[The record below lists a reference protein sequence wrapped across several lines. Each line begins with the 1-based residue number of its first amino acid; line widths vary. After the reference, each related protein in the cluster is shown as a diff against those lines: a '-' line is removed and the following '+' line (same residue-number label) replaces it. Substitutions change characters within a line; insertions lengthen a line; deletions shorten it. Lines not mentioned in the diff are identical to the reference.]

1 MAERKGQLA
10 AEPDIEPFAL
20 AQIEETI
27 LQMEIAVTHAA
38 GGDAHQD
45 FTALWFRQGS
55 LRLGERL
62 SIGEKG
68 LADHDA
74 SFPRACAMRAK
85 SVTVNCSARRLGSIP
100 RFSRNLLV
108 SG

>member
-1 MAERKGQLA
+1 MTERKGQLA
-10 AEPDIEPFAL
+10 AESDIEPFAL

-38 GGDAHQD
+38 GGDPHQD
-45 FTALWFRQGS
+45 FTAFRFRQGP
-55 LRLGERL
+55 LRLCERL

-68 LADHDA
+68 LADHGA

-85 SVTVNCSARRLGSIP
+85 SATVNCSARRLASMP